1 MRTTFR
7 VDDDIMRELKS
18 QADKE
23 RLSLTRL
30 VNRVLRLG
38 LEAARSDRKKTIRF
52 RERPVKMGRPKVDL
66 TKALALAGQLESE
79 EIAEKIRRG
88 K

>member
-7 VDDDIMRELKS
+7 VDDDILRELKLR
-18 QADKE
+18 ANRE
-23 RLSLTRL
+23 RISLTKL

-38 LEAARSDRKKTIRF
+38 LEAASSDRKRTVRF

-66 TKALALAGQLESE
+66 TKSLALAGQLESE
-79 EIAEKIRRG
+79 EVAEKMRRG